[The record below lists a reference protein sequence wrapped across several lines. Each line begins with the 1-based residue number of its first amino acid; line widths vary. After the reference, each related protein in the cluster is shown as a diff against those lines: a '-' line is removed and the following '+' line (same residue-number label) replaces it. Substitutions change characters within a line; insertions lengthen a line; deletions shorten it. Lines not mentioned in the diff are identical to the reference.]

1 MKKSFLFL
9 LISIMTVFLIAGCA
23 EDTTTDGGS
32 VATTEG
38 GENLDITIAGPTKIN
53 LSNHN
58 TLQGAYELTFFY
70 TNGAGM
76 LPLSTDCTKVQEYTG
91 TQDTKC
97 VQGTNNVEFKG
108 YGTITVDE
116 TNNIKVITKMQMTNA
131 GLQAGT
137 GFFAAAKDNQYSYT
151 VFTAIPTSTINGSII
166 NSTGSTVKGTSGRT
180 LTKNVPVSVDSGGVG
195 NNPGGTTY
203 TFELDS
209 KDAKGLTLINKLTD
223 KSNMAAA
230 DVTVIMKK
238 ISDKP
243 IADMKKDKPLPTPVI
258 TGFVANP
265 K

>member
-1 MKKSFLFL
+1 MKKSFLLL

-23 EDTTTDGGS
+23 EETTTAGDS

-38 GENLDITIAGPTKIN
+38 GENLNITVTDPTAIN
-53 LSNHN
+53 LTDPT

-91 TQDTKC
+91 TADAKC

-116 TNNIKVITKMQMTNA
+116 TNINVITKMQMTNA
-131 GLQAGT
+131 RLQAGT
-137 GFFAAAKDNQYSYT
+137 GFFANAKDNQYSYT
-151 VFTAIPTSTINGSII
+151 VFTAIPTSNISDNII
-166 NSTGSTVKGTSGRT
+166 NDGLSAVKGTSGRT
-180 LTKNVPVSVDSGGVG
+180 LTKNIPVSTDNGGSM
-195 NNPGGTTY
+195 NPGGTTY
-203 TFELDS
+203 TFEVDASDS
-209 KDAKGLTLINKLTD
+209 FTLINQLVD
-223 KSNMAAA
+223 KSNIAPAN
-230 DVTVIMKK
+230 VTVRMKK
-238 ISDKP
+238 ISDTP

-258 TGFVANP
+258 TGFVSNP